1 VTPFTGSGAGGSLTR
16 NYDSSPNE
24 EKLPFFHKKSNS
36 PFLSFLSF
44 LSFRSENPR
53 TTFYAKTR
61 CEVRSLS
68 LSLSLVCLFIYA
80 KRFITCEEY
89 YFVSARLIKRF
100 CVAVFASGGFFSLSS
115 SLLRAL
121 FVVLSLLERN
131 GREKS
136 YALFVSSLRNGKR
149 ENVLR
154 ERNEDR
160 VVLILASRV
169 TMARVVFYHQAHIAV

>member
-1 VTPFTGSGAGGSLTR
+1 MLSFSLFPLFSLFSLLENPFPHNFLRKDTMRGTR
-16 NYDSSPNE
+16 
-24 EKLPFFHKKSNS
+24 
-36 PFLSFLSF
+36 FLSF
-44 LSFRSENPR
+44 
-53 TTFYAKTR
+53 
-61 CEVRSLS
+61 
-68 LSLSLVCLFIYA
+68 VCLFVYL
-80 KRFITCEEY
+80 RETFYYTCEEY
-89 YFVSARLIKRF
+89 YYVSARLIKRF

-149 ENVLR
+149 ENVPR

-160 VVLILASRV
+160 QVVVLVSRV

>member
-1 VTPFTGSGAGGSLTR
+1 MRGT
-16 NYDSSPNE
+16 
-24 EKLPFFHKKSNS
+24 
-36 PFLSFLSF
+36 
-44 LSFRSENPR
+44 
-53 TTFYAKTR
+53 
-61 CEVRSLS
+61 

-160 VVLILASRV
+160 QVVVLVSRV